1 MSQEKNVVL
10 DPSGER
16 RAVKNQSMAK
26 RCSSLDG
33 KGIGFLSNGK
43 PNASL
48 LMRELEHVLSRKYR
62 FTKIMHREKPKASI
76 AATFFDEL
84 ADDCHVVVNGV
95 GD

>member
-1 MSQEKNVVL
+1 MVQEKTVVL

-16 RAVKNQSMAK
+16 RTFRKQSMAK
-26 RCSSLDG
+26 RYSSLDE

-48 LMRELEHVLSRKYR
+48 LMRELEHLLSRKYR
-62 FTKIMHREKPKASI
+62 FAKIMHREKPKASI
-76 AATFFDEL
+76 AAAFLDEL
-84 ADDCHVVVNGV
+84 AGDCHVVVNGV